1 MLPSVRHRGYTLITG
16 WQKRGNVMSIE
27 NMSVSEFARN
37 YIPINDE
44 YDMVSAD
51 GVWMYDEAGQ
61 PYLDMLA
68 GYSATNFGH
77 GQEDLVRAAKDQL
90 DTGLTLGPRVVQT
103 KVGRLFAQELGALT
117 GYEMVLPS
125 NGGVEAVES
134 AIKTAHKWG
143 EDVKGV
149 PSEQSNIIVMKN
161 NFHGRTT
168 TVISFSDDPSAK
180 KGFGPFTPGYRH
192 APFDDVEA
200 VEAAID
206 DNTVAVLFEPIQG
219 EGGVRIPK
227 PGYLRDM
234 RELCTRKDVLMIAD
248 EIQSGFGRTGKNFA
262 VDHEDVKPDIM
273 IIGKAL
279 SGGIVASSAI
289 LANRDILNVME
300 PGVHGST
307 YGGNPLAA
315 AVGRVTVEM
324 IKSGRYENNIRNRG
338 NQLMHGLEQLIGHG
352 VTEVRGKGMFIGF
365 DIDPKLMTGD
375 EMAKRLFARSVLS
388 KAAHGQ
394 TLRFT
399 PAFVIMPDE
408 VDHAISEV
416 RGILSTAGKRK

>member
-16 WQKRGNVMSIE
+16 WQKRGNVVSIE

-37 YIPINDE
+37 YVPINDE

-206 DNTVAVLFEPIQG
+206 DNTVAVLFEPIQ
-219 EGGVRIPK
+219 
-227 PGYLRDM
+227 
-234 RELCTRKDVLMIAD
+234 
-248 EIQSGFGRTGKNFA
+248 IQSGFGRTGKNFA